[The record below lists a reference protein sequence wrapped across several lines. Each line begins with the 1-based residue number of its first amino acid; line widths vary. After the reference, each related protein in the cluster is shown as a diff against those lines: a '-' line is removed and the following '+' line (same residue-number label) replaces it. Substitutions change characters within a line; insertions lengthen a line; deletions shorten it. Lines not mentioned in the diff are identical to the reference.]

1 MRAAYCRVR
10 RAATV
15 GVKSPAVVPGTGR
28 RLASRITRC
37 RFFLLPPET
46 NPPEVL
52 MSPATLIYP
61 LARFLTLGLALLLPT
76 SVGAQNPPDASQVTV
91 KVVPVATGV
100 YMLEGMGGNIGLSV
114 GKDDAFIIDDQYAPM
129 TPKIKAAVATVTP
142 KPVRFVVNTHWH
154 GDHTGGNEAMA
165 GSGAIIFAHENVRLR
180 MSSEQFLA
188 AFNSRVP
195 ASPTAALPVITFS
208 ETISFYINDDT
219 LRTFHVRN
227 AHTDGDAIV
236 IFRKA
241 NVVHMGDTYFNG
253 MYPFIDVSTGGSVP
267 GMIGAANQV
276 LAVTNAATRIIPG
289 HGPLATRA
297 DLVRYRDMLVTV
309 RQRVGRLVAQRRT
322 LQQVLAAKP
331 LADMDAQWGK
341 GFLKPEVFLTI
352 VYESLSERRSR

>member
-1 MRAAYCRVR
+1 MPPAISARLPALVL
-10 RAATV
+10 TV
-15 GVKSPAVVPGTGR
+15 
-28 RLASRITRC
+28 
-37 RFFLLPPET
+37 
-46 NPPEVL
+46 
-52 MSPATLIYP
+52 
-61 LARFLTLGLALLLPT
+61 GLALLLAT
-76 SVGAQNPPDASQVTV
+76 SVEAQNPPDVSQVTV

-129 TPKIKAAVATVTP
+129 TPKIKAAVATVTA

-165 GSGAIIFAHENVRLR
+165 GSGAIIFAHENVRRR
-180 MSSEQFLA
+180 MTRDQFVA
-188 AFNSRVP
+188 VFNRTYP

-208 ETISFYINDDT
+208 DTISFYVNDDT

-253 MYPFIDVSTGGSVP
+253 MYPFIDLSTGGSIAGV
-267 GMIGAANQV
+267 IAAANQV

-289 HGPLATRA
+289 HGPLGARA

-309 RQRVGRLVAQRRT
+309 RDRVGRLAAQRRT
-322 LQQVLAAKP
+322 LKQVLDAKP
-331 LADMDAQWGK
+331 LADFDAQWGK
-341 GFLKPEVFLTI
+341 GFVTPEMFLTI
-352 VYESLSERRSR
+352 VYQSLSERRSDRPQR

>member
-1 MRAAYCRVR
+1 MSSAICL
-10 RAATV
+10 
-15 GVKSPAVVPGTGR
+15 P
-28 RLASRITRC
+28 RLTSQFHAI
-37 RFFLLPPET
+37 
-46 NPPEVL
+46 
-52 MSPATLIYP
+52 
-61 LARFLTLGLALLLPT
+61 GLALLLGS
-76 SVGAQNPPDASQVTV
+76 SVEAQVPDASQVTV

-100 YMLEGMGGNIGLSV
+100 YMLEGMGGNVGLSV

-142 KPVRFVVNTHWH
+142 RPVRFVVNTHWH

-165 GSGAIIFAHENVRLR
+165 GSGAIIFAHENVRRR

-195 ASPTAALPVITFS
+195 ASPTAALPVVTFS
-208 ETISFYINDDT
+208 DTISFYINDDT

-253 MYPFIDVSTGGSVP
+253 MYPFIDVSTGGSVA
-267 GMIGAANQV
+267 GMIGASNQV
-276 LAVTNAATRIIPG
+276 LATTNAATRIIPG
-289 HGPLATRA
+289 HGPLASRA

-309 RQRVGRLVAQRRT
+309 RERVGRLVAQGRT
-322 LQQVLAAKP
+322 LRQVLDAKP
-331 LADMDAQWGK
+331 LADVDAQWGK

-352 VYESLSERRSR
+352 VYESLSQRPPNRSRR